1 MMKYAFYSHG
11 GSQNHGCEA
20 IVRTLSSMIKKE
32 KTNSYIKLYSFK
44 KAEDDKVNFRFID
57 EIEEFDYSVAPKKVS
72 FSDKLKI
79 AVYSRQ
85 SQKKSDDFYYSI
97 SCRNPSLKK
106 NDIYISVGGDNY
118 CYGDGH
124 VAKAMNTTLRSMG
137 KKTVLWGCSIGS
149 EDMTPDK
156 IEDLKGFDLVVAR
169 ESFSYNALIENGID
183 KNTVLYPDS
192 AFLLPVDEE
201 ISKTFEVKEH
211 TVGINVSNFVY
222 PKGCDEKH
230 PAKKAVFSLIR
241 YILDKTDLNIL
252 LIPHVTRDNKA
263 DCETLAEIYEK
274 FKCERISLVG
284 GEYSATEYKSIISR
298 CEAFI
303 GARTHATIAAYST
316 CVPTLVIGY
325 SIKSKG
331 IAKDLFGTYEGY
343 VVPVEDLNDS
353 DLFIETFKDFYAKNG
368 EIRKYLQKFMPDYI
382 GKAENSI
389 KELFKI

>member
-1 MMKYAFYSHG
+1 MKYAFYSHG

-32 KTNSYIKLYSFK
+32 NPDSYIKLYSFK
-44 KAEDDKVNFRFID
+44 KDEDEKANLPFID

-124 VAKAMNTTLRSMG
+124 TAKAMNTTLRSMG

-149 EDMTPDK
+149 EDMTTDK

-201 ISKTFEVKEH
+201 MNKTFEVKEH
-211 TVGINVSNFVY
+211 TVGINISNFVY
-222 PKGCDEKH
+222 PKGSNENH

-241 YILDKTDLNIL
+241 YIIDKTDLNVL

-263 DCETLAEIYEK
+263 DCETLAEIYEN
-274 FKCERISLVG
+274 FKCERIGLVS

-331 IAKDLFGTYEGY
+331 IAKDIFGTYEGY

-353 DLFIETFKDFYAKNG
+353 DRFIENFKDFYSKNS

>member
-1 MMKYAFYSHG
+1 MRYAFYSHG

-32 KTNSYIKLYSFK
+32 KPDSFLKLYTFK
-44 KAEDDKVNFRFID
+44 KAEDEKAGFPFVD
-57 EIEEFDYSVAPKKVS
+57 EMEEFDYSVKPKNVT
-72 FSDKLKI
+72 FSDKIKI
-79 AVYSRQ
+79 ALYSKQ
-85 SQKKSDDFYYSI
+85 SQKKADDFYYTI
-97 SCRNPSLKK
+97 ACRNPSLKK
-106 NDIYISVGGDNY
+106 NDVYISVGGDNY

-137 KKTVLWGCSIGS
+137 KKTVLWGCSIGP

-156 IEDLKGFDLVVAR
+156 IEDLKGFDLIVSR
-169 ESFSYNALIENGID
+169 ETYSYNALIENGID

-192 AFLLPVDEE
+192 AFLLPVDEKMNE
-201 ISKTFEVKEH
+201 SFEVKEH
-211 TVGINVSNFVY
+211 TVGLNISNFVY
-222 PKGCDEKH
+222 PKDCDENH

-241 YILDKTDLNIL
+241 YILDETDLNIL

-263 DCETLAEIYEK
+263 DCETLGEIYEK
-274 FKCERISLVG
+274 FKCDRVGLVG

-331 IAKDLFGTYEGY
+331 IAKDIFGTYDGY
-343 VVPVEDLNDS
+343 VFPVEELSDS
-353 DLFIETFKDFYAKNG
+353 DRFIEIFKNFYAQNG
-368 EIRKYLQKFMPDYI
+368 EMRKYLQSFMPDYI
-382 GKAENSI
+382 SKAENSI
-389 KELFKI
+389 KELFKL

>member
-1 MMKYAFYSHG
+1 MRYAFYSHG

-20 IVRTLSSMIKKE
+20 IVRTLSTMIKKE
-32 KTNSYIKLYSFK
+32 NPDSFLKLYTFK
-44 KAEDDKVNFRFID
+44 KAEDEKAGFPLVD
-57 EIEEFDYSVAPKKVS
+57 EMEEFDYSVKPKNIT
-72 FSDKLKI
+72 FADKIKI
-79 AVYSRQ
+79 ALYSKQ
-85 SQKKSDDFYYSI
+85 SQKKADDFYYTI
-97 SCRNPSLKK
+97 ACRNPSLKK
-106 NDIYISVGGDNY
+106 NDVYISVGGDNY

-137 KKTVLWGCSIGS
+137 KKTVLWGCSIGN
-149 EDMTPDK
+149 EDMTPEK
-156 IEDLKGFDLVVAR
+156 IEDLKGFDLIVAR
-169 ESFSYNALIENGID
+169 ETYSYNALIENGID

-192 AFLLPVDEE
+192 AFLLPVDEKMNE
-201 ISKTFEVKEH
+201 SFKVKEH
-211 TVGINVSNFVY
+211 TVGLNISNFVY
-222 PKGCDEKH
+222 PKNCDENH

-241 YILDKTDLNIL
+241 YILDETDLNIL

-263 DCETLAEIYEK
+263 DCETLGEIYEK
-274 FKCERISLVG
+274 FKCERVGLVS

-331 IAKDLFGTYEGY
+331 IAKDIFGTYEGY
-343 VVPVEDLNDS
+343 VFPVEELSDS
-353 DLFIETFKDFYAKNG
+353 ERFIEIFKDFYDKNG
-368 EIRKYLQKFMPDYI
+368 EMRKYLQNFMPDYI

>member
-1 MMKYAFYSHG
+1 MKYAFYSHG

-32 KTNSYIKLYSFK
+32 KPEAYIKLYSFK
-44 KAEDDKVNFRFID
+44 KAEDEKAGFPLID
-57 EIEEFDYSVAPKKVS
+57 EIEEFDYSVKPEKIT
-72 FSDKLKI
+72 FSDKIKI
-79 AVYSRQ
+79 ALYSKQ
-85 SQKKSDDFYYSI
+85 SQKKSDDFYYTI
-97 SCRNPSLKK
+97 ACRNPSLKK
-106 NDIYISVGGDNY
+106 NDVYVSVGGDNY

-124 VAKAMNTTLRSMG
+124 ISKAMNTTLRSMG
-137 KKTVLWGCSIGS
+137 KKTVLWGCSIGK

-156 IEDLKGFDLVVAR
+156 TEDLKGFDLIVAR

-192 AFLLPVDEE
+192 AFLLPVDEKMNKE
-201 ISKTFEVKEH
+201 FEVKEH
-211 TVGINVSNFVY
+211 TVGINISNFVY
-222 PKGCDEKH
+222 PKGCDENH
-230 PAKKAVFSLIR
+230 PAKKAVFDLIR
-241 YILDKTDLNIL
+241 YILDETDLNIL
-252 LIPHVTRDNKA
+252 LIPHVTRDNKV
-263 DCETLAEIYEK
+263 DCEKLAEIYEN
-274 FKCERISLVG
+274 FRCERVGLVG

-331 IAKDLFGTYEGY
+331 IAKDIFGTYDGY
-343 VVPVEDLNDS
+343 VIPVEELSNS
-353 DLFIETFKDFYAKNG
+353 ARFIEIFKEFYSKNG
-368 EIRKYLQKFMPDYI
+368 EMRKYLQNFMPDYI
-382 GKAENSI
+382 RKAENSI